1 MYQPREPLQLDPARD
16 AYSSQT
22 RKTSAAKDL
31 PGSCARF
38 VGKPAQ
44 IGVPLNIKQIF
55 RSRPVDRMG
64 GEMGIEGDRPTVRQM
79 GLWLSLLYFPRLRR
93 ESLRLLVFWLL
104 ELPHSLINGRHNFLG
119 YMPFLS
125 AVGLLLPLFTRDI
138 GFGK

>member
-1 MYQPREPLQLDPARD
+1 
-16 AYSSQT
+16 
-22 RKTSAAKDL
+22 
-31 PGSCARF
+31 
-38 VGKPAQ
+38 
-44 IGVPLNIKQIF
+44 
-55 RSRPVDRMG
+55 
-64 GEMGIEGDRPTVRQM
+64 MGIEGDRPTVRQM